1 MRRPLLFSNGYARDT
16 IVKCK
21 WLKEVGRCRARIG
34 LNFLWGCQESRAGSK
49 YYNNYIL
56 SKKKKWGENE
66 KPLHASADDFWYTE
80 KQLAA
85 PGKGKNLTWS
95 CIFENTLHGHMRH
108 VYRRAETAIWDIM
121 WMCSNTKEYWKNRII
136 SKYDCLVWWKAVE
149 GPPAV
154 FTISSRFLS
163 AKGENNRFKIIS
175 RV

>member
-1 MRRPLLFSNGYARDT
+1 MPGTPLSNANDWKKLVDAEQELVLIFCEDVKSHAQVVSTTTT
-16 IVKCK
+16 I
-21 WLKEVGRCRARIG
+21 
-34 LNFLWGCQESRAGSK
+34 
-49 YYNNYIL
+49 YYQR
-56 SKKKKWGENE
+56 KKKWGENE